1 MSRSPEAQ
9 AKIDYARE
17 RISDYLV
24 KIEGCFSEPVRLTLV
39 ARNPAFP
46 DGSRDMLLTN
56 DDLTETKRALETLEQ
71 KGTDP

>member
-17 RISDYLV
+17 RISGYLV
-24 KIEGCFSEPVRLTLV
+24 KIESCFTEPVKITLV

-46 DGSRDMLLTN
+46 DGSRDVLLTN
-56 DDLTETKRALETLEQ
+56 DDLAEMKRALEILE
-71 KGTDP
+71 KAPNE